1 LVLLWVFGRDQ
12 RVHFVA
18 FVGDLVLQGFRFIPT
33 MRSLPARSQYFR
45 WFLVSTPGHRLPDSQ
60 RCGSRDPYRR
70 LIAAAFLRCGKCQ
83 EKVAT
88 VANFRQTITEKRVI
102 DMSLALRQIPSGFA
116 VEHIFKGAFVSHK
129 LLPSILLACAL
140 FAFPAFAQT
149 GATTKIAAPAT
160 NKADVLTPDQ
170 AKRAL
175 DTLQDDNKRAQMI
188 DTLRAI
194 AKAPPQAQ
202 AAPPALESQSAIPLT
217 ADSLGA
223 QLLLT
228 VSEQIGEI
236 SHEIAGIART
246 LTNFPAFY
254 YWIVQTANDP
264 TAYDQLLDIA
274 WKLALVFGCA
284 LAAEW
289 LIFRVIKRPVALLE
303 ARLFQTASA
312 PVQTL
317 AMVDPPSSATDV
329 IVEPELQQR
338 RLSLARAWQSLVRL
352 PFVLGRLALDLV
364 PVLVFIG
371 VATMLLGTQIGDL
384 ATARRVIFA
393 VVNAYALSRGLIC
406 VVRALAG
413 PFGLFRV
420 RGETAAY
427 IEIWARRIVTVAVS
441 GVAFA
446 NVALLLGLYRA
457 GYAAVLHL
465 VVLIVHLFIVVIILQ
480 CRRQVARAIRAPVG
494 REGITARL
502 RDRVADRWHY
512 LAIALDLA
520 LWAVWAL
527 NIPNGYSLLLQYF
540 VGTIAVALIARL
552 ATTVVLSLID
562 RGFRISPDILQ
573 RFHGLETR
581 ANRYLPLLRQIVSFV
596 IAFIGFVALLEVWGV
611 DAVVWFYGGQ
621 IGSRL
626 LSAVVTISVAALAAA
641 VIWESSNALMDR
653 QLNVLSRDGHYARA
667 ARLRT
672 FQPMLRTALLC
683 LIVTVVGL
691 TALSEIGV
699 NVAPLLAGAGIVGI
713 AIGFGSQKL
722 VQDLITGLFLLLE
735 NTVQVGDDVTVSGL
749 SGKVENV
756 SIRTIRL
763 RAGDGSVH
771 IVPFSA
777 VTTLTNSSRGAGNA
791 AVSVNVSYKEDTDRA
806 GQILKDIVAEMRH
819 EPEYRSAIRGELE
832 LWGVDKVDGSM
843 ASIVGQIRCTDSGR
857 WPVQREFN
865 RRMKRRFQECGIE
878 IASASQTILMQ
889 VPPPAD
895 TASNSMPRRAAG

>member
-1 LVLLWVFGRDQ
+1 
-12 RVHFVA
+12 
-18 FVGDLVLQGFRFIPT
+18 
-33 MRSLPARSQYFR
+33 M
-45 WFLVSTPGHRLPDSQ
+45 
-60 RCGSRDPYRR
+60 
-70 LIAAAFLRCGKCQ
+70 
-83 EKVAT
+83 
-88 VANFRQTITEKRVI
+88 
-102 DMSLALRQIPSGFA
+102 
-116 VEHIFKGAFVSHK
+116 SHK
-129 LLPSILLACAL
+129 PVPSILFACIL
-140 FAFPAFAQT
+140 FALPAYAQT
-149 GATTKIAAPAT
+149 GDAPKDASKATA
-160 NKADVLTPDQ
+160 NSADVLTPEQ

-175 DTLQDDNKRAQMI
+175 DTLQDDQMRARMI

-194 AKAPPQAQ
+194 ANASPQAQ
-202 AAPPALESQSAIPLT
+202 AAPPAPQPHPAIPLP

-228 VSEQIGEI
+228 VSEQIGDI
-236 SHEIAGIART
+236 SHQVADLAQT
-246 LTNFPAFY
+246 LTHFTALY
-254 YWIVQTANDP
+254 YWIVRTANDP
-264 TAYDQLLDIA
+264 SAYDQLLDIA

-284 LAAEW
+284 FVAEA
-289 LIFRVIKRPVALLE
+289 LTFRVVRWPIAWLE
-303 ARLFQTASA
+303 LRLPNGAQA
-312 PVQTL
+312 QTL
-317 AMVDPPSSATDV
+317 AILDPPSSVAGV
-329 IVEPELQQR
+329 VAEPEQQQR
-338 RLSLARAWQSLVRL
+338 RLSLARAWQSLIRL
-352 PFVLGRLALDLV
+352 PFVLGRLALELL
-364 PVLVFIG
+364 PVLAFIG
-371 VATMLLGTQIGDL
+371 VAMMLLGTGIGDIPTTRL
-384 ATARRVIFA
+384 VILA

-406 VVRALAG
+406 VARASAG

-420 RGETAAY
+420 RAETAAY

-465 VVLIVHLFIVVIILQ
+465 VVLIVHLFIGVIILQ

-494 REGITARL
+494 RQDMAARL

-527 NIPNGYSLLLQYF
+527 NIRDGYSLLLQYF
-540 VGTIAVALIARL
+540 VGTIAVSLITRVAII
-552 ATTVVLSLID
+552 VVLSLID
-562 RGFRISPDILQ
+562 RGFSISPEILQ
-573 RFHGLETR
+573 RFPGLETR
-581 ANRYLPLLRQIVSFV
+581 ANRYLPLLRKIITAV

-626 LSAVVTISVAALAAA
+626 LSAVVTIGIAALAAA
-641 VIWESSNALMDR
+641 AIWESINALMDR
-653 QLNVLSRDGHYARA
+653 QINVLSREGHYARA

-749 SGKVENV
+749 SGTVENV

-806 GQILKDIVAEMRH
+806 GQILKDIVAEMRR
-819 EPEYRSAIRGELE
+819 EPEYRQAIRGDLE

-878 IASASQTILMQ
+878 IARAGQTILMQ
-889 VPPPAD
+889 IPAPAD
-895 TASNSMPRRAAG
+895 EASNSMPRRAAG